1 MIKTFQDKETESIFA
16 RQFSKKFPANLLTLA
31 WRKLAILDVAESLG
45 DLRIPPGTWLEK
57 LTGKRLGQ
65 YSICINDQ
73 WRICFQWRA
82 GNAHEVEITTIIRRS
97 S

>member
-1 MIKTFQDKETESIFA
+1 MITEMRAAIFDLDGVIVDTA
-16 RQFSKKFPANLLTLA
+16 KYHYLA
-31 WRKLAILDVAESLG
+31 WRKLAILGVAESLG
-45 DLRIPPGTWLEK
+45 DLRIPPGNWLEK

-65 YSICINDQ
+65 YSIRINDQ